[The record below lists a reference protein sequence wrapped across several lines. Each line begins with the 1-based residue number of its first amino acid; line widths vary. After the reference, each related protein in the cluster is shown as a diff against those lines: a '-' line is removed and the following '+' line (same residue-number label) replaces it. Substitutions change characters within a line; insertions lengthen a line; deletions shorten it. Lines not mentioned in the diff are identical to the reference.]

1 MKQDADLPR
10 VRRRGF
16 TLIETLVA
24 VAVLAMIAIMATPSF
39 LAWHVRDQV
48 DARARA
54 LLSTLPYAR
63 SEGVLRGVRVTVWR
77 VDATRHCLASG
88 QACRVGAADWSCG
101 WAVMVGRSG
110 TPTHAV
116 LHAQTELAAVSIV
129 GTQTNRTF
137 TPPAGQ
143 LIGSF
148 RSLDI
153 APKFPSRAAP
163 ARRLLFEPLA
173 VNIAR
178 LSDSKKSWVS
188 ESSCNTKK
196 RPVLA

>member
-16 TLIETLVA
+16 TLIETLVV

-77 VDATRHCLASG
+77 VDATLTYIPGLKFAGVDHSRVAS
-88 QACRVGAADWSCG
+88 RSDRDHG
-101 WAVMVGRSG
+101 WLNRYDRPMTRAV
-110 TPTHAV
+110 
-116 LHAQTELAAVSIV
+116 
-129 GTQTNRTF
+129 
-137 TPPAGQ
+137 
-143 LIGSF
+143 
-148 RSLDI
+148 
-153 APKFPSRAAP
+153 
-163 ARRLLFEPLA
+163 
-173 VNIAR
+173 
-178 LSDSKKSWVS
+178 
-188 ESSCNTKK
+188 
-196 RPVLA
+196 